1 LTLIVL
7 TVALWPR
14 RWRMLRGALLML
26 ALAAV
31 VVVVVVILPGLW
43 LSLQT
48 PLQSLQIQLSGACL
62 LLLMLVWPLAVLVSA
77 VEAARVNGGRGR
89 PTRWRGWHSGG
100 SVWAWRWAPVRR
112 WLPTNMLVYT
122 LDRAFI
128 STAAAAFICDMLM
141 QPLRR
146 LVGAAAI
153 AQAPAGRWVMA

>member
-1 LTLIVL
+1 
-7 TVALWPR
+7 
-14 RWRMLRGALLML
+14 MLHGALLML
-26 ALAAV
+26 ALAAVV

-48 PLQSLQIQLSGACL
+48 SLQSLQIQLSGACL
-62 LLLMLVWPLAVLVSA
+62 LLLMLGWPLAVLVLA
-77 VEAARVNGGRGR
+77 VGAARVNGGRGR
-89 PTRWRGWHSGG
+89 PTRWWGWHSGG
-100 SVWAWRWAPVRR
+100 SVWAWRWASVRR

-128 STAAAAFICDMLM
+128 STAAAAFIYDVLM